1 MPSVIKIHIASIQKE
16 SFMSFD
22 ATDSKDMS
30 READVSREL
39 ADTPRISSVGQKAMQ
54 GEYSGGESDDA
65 IAALEARVEEARI
78 EAQAREAA
86 RWVEL
91 ERQAAARAQE
101 AALEAKD
108 MSEHL
113 PPEMPDDHQPQIA
126 TTELGKA
133 RQVEA
138 GVEMS
143 ERKLFSDIDETRE
156 REGSIYRPG
165 RLR

>member
-1 MPSVIKIHIASIQKE
+1 
-16 SFMSFD
+16 MSFD
-22 ATDSKDMS
+22 TTDSKDMS
-30 READVSREL
+30 REANVSRES

-54 GEYSGGESDDA
+54 GEYSGGESNDA

-101 AALEAKD
+101 TAQEAED
-108 MSEHL
+108 ANDNI
-113 PPEMPDDHQPQIA
+113 PVEMPEDNQPQIA

-133 RQVEA
+133 RQVES
-138 GVEMS
+138 GVEMP
-143 ERKLFSDIDETRE
+143 ERKLFSDIDETRG

-165 RLR
+165 RLK